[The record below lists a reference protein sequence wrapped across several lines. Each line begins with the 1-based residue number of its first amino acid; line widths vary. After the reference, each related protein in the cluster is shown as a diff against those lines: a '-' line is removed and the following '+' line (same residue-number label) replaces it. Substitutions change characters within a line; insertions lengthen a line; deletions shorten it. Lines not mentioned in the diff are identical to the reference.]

1 MFVYFISL
9 KRHVVVLARGR
20 DKCVRACVCSCSRK
34 PRPWGWVETGGV
46 EDGGGDKALKQ
57 VAMNCVIAMMG
68 TVMVCA

>member
-1 MFVYFISL
+1 MFVDLISL
-9 KRHVVVLARGR
+9 KRLVVVLARGR
-20 DKCVRACVCSCSRK
+20 DKGVCVCVRKR
-34 PRPWGWVETGGV
+34 RPWVWVETGGM